1 MTAYHR
7 RHIITHTHCADLL
20 VRRKILRLYFC
31 RLRFLL
37 VLKLPS
43 RSLLFTKIMQTSG
56 MRACSQIP
64 ECSLSYAKVM
74 RGECN
79 GKVGKPC
86 FHNFDT
92 AEPKL
97 ILCKVTHH
105 PPLCRYNIMDM
116 VYISSS
122 GLSRCSFISLNCVGD
137 SPVCALNC
145 ALRCATLE

>member
-1 MTAYHR
+1 MG
-7 RHIITHTHCADLL
+7 
-20 VRRKILRLYFC
+20 
-31 RLRFLL
+31 
-37 VLKLPS
+37 KL
-43 RSLLFTKIMQTSG
+43 
-56 MRACSQIP
+56 
-64 ECSLSYAKVM
+64 
-74 RGECN
+74 
-79 GKVGKPC
+79 C

-97 ILCKVTHH
+97 ILCKDNANERNESLLSNSRVQLILCKVTHN